1 MSYNMLDNYP
11 ILKYTAMAIV
21 AVCSGIWFYGDVRAL
36 RGASRIR
43 REKVKFEP
51 CWATNVETFLGP
63 VKSVTLT
70 ISDGTTLTFRPMDK
84 QHALGLLGVTNTTP
98 LSIARD
104 PKGGSAAL
112 LKTPETEVIGLAR
125 VE

>member
-1 MSYNMLDNYP
+1 MSYNMLDDYP
-11 ILKYTAMAIV
+11 LLKFAAVTLV
-21 AVCSGIWFYGDVRAL
+21 AVGATVWTYADVRAL

-43 REKVKFEP
+43 REKTGFEP

-70 ISDGTTLTFRPMDK
+70 ISDGTTLIFRPMDK

-104 PKGGSAAL
+104 PNGGPAAL
-112 LKTPETEVIGLAR
+112 LKTPETEVIGFAR
-125 VE
+125 AK

>member
-11 ILKYTAMAIV
+11 ILKFAAMVLV
-21 AVCSGIWFYGDVRAL
+21 AVCAGIWVSGDVRAL

-51 CWATNVETFLGP
+51 CRATNVETFLGP
-63 VKSVTLT
+63 VKSVTVS
-70 ISDGTTLTFRPMDK
+70 ISDGTKLTFRPMDK
-84 QHALGLLGVTNTTP
+84 QHALGLLGVTSTTP
-98 LSIARD
+98 LSLARD
-104 PKGGSAAL
+104 PKGGPAAL